1 MQNVRDQN
9 LAEQPFSNKKF
20 CIFTFNSFLVNST
33 YGTFKL
39 VKLLSFLT
47 PLSSS
52 HSSLHTSSF
61 NRRGMISPLP
71 PELITLIIQFSL
83 PQLKLTTYAE
93 RYGILRN
100 YSLVSHL
107 WREIAQ
113 DKLIQHIDFNECS
126 QIQSFLSKDSIFR
139 HKTSFQRNFEG
150 IRSICFEKSLDLDIC
165 DACNLLDLCR
175 NISELWLIDFKFERD
190 DHTSNGVSE
199 LFECEYTFISNS
211 KLLLLT
217 QYTFCSNTESNLAS
231 SHQLQYGYRHQF

>member
-9 LAEQPFSNKKF
+9 LGQEPFSNKGF
-20 CIFTFNSFLVNST
+20 CIFTINSFLVDST

-61 NRRGMISPLP
+61 NRRGMIFPLP

-83 PQLKLTTYAE
+83 PQLKLTTDVE
-93 RYGILRN
+93 RYGILAN

-126 QIQSFLSKDSIFR
+126 QIQSFLSKDF
-139 HKTSFQRNFEG
+139 HYEG
-150 IRSICFEKSLDLDIC
+150 IKSICIEGSNSLDLW
-165 DACNLLDLCR
+165 DARGVLECCR
-175 NISELWLIDFKFERD
+175 NISELWLIDFAFEKDD

-199 LFECEYTFISNS
+199 LFECEYMFISNS
-211 KLLLLT
+211 KLILLI
-217 QYTFCSNTESNLAS
+217 QYTFYSNTEFNLTS
-231 SHQLQYGYRHQF
+231 SHQLQYGYRHRRQF